1 IKASLML
8 RNDSLRYYSG
18 DVSQAEIAAGVTI
31 GELLV
36 IESQQVQDGGVH
48 IVNMHA
54 ILDGVVAEFIGCA
67 IYKPGLH
74 ASARHPHSVAVRIV
88 VATVTKLRPRRAPEL
103 PGPDDQRIFQ
113 QPPGLQILQ
122 QPGDRLV
129 DLESQLRMALRNLG
143 VLVPIAV

>member
-1 IKASLML
+1 MKASLML

-74 ASARHPHSVAVRIV
+74 ASARHPHRVAVRIV
-88 VATVTKLRPRRAPEL
+88 IPAVAKLRPRRAPEL
-103 PGPDDQRIFQ
+103 PRPDYERILEQ
-113 QPPGLQILQ
+113 TSGLQVLQ
-122 QPGDRLV
+122 QPGDRLIDFGGIFWMLFC
-129 DLESQLRMALRNLG
+129 DLEMM
-143 VLVPIAV
+143 VPTV